1 LFAGINAEVQKAI
14 DNMFEE
20 ELARSLAFMNKQR
33 CLLVVFSAL
42 KTYQRIKIKNFDG
55 ALR

>member
-1 LFAGINAEVQKAI
+1 LFAGINTEVQKAI